1 MNIKAIPRCVALA
14 CSVLF
19 VAVSCAP
26 SAPAGS
32 PGAPGG
38 QQKVAMLNPL
48 ANQFQSDIVKGAR
61 ELAQK
66 NNIEFSDLN
75 FNTNSQTEAQFVA
88 DLITKKVNVIIY
100 GVNDPK
106 IALNNMQ
113 RIKDAGI
120 KVVCFDSCLEENV
133 QQQFVEGFATS
144 DNADMGKQTGMLA
157 ADYIRT
163 KLGGKAKIAFVTCDV
178 VLVCRMR
185 SEQQKKAL
193 EGLDIKIVA
202 DQIANTPDAVKTT
215 SEGILQAN
223 PDLDMFITDG
233 LSMTVGTV
241 AAVRNL
247 RTKTVVFGMDIT
259 SAIAQDLLASDGI
272 LQASV
277 GQDGIKQGTVAM
289 QMAIDALGG
298 KKPSPFQVLIPG
310 IVYKRDNPQLAQ
322 DFINSHPQ

>member
-1 MNIKAIPRCVALA
+1 
-14 CSVLF
+14 VLF

>member
-1 MNIKAIPRCVALA
+1 
-14 CSVLF
+14 VLF

-310 IVYKRDNPQLAQ
+310 IVFKRDNPQLAQ